1 MHVYCACWALLCC
14 VPVVCIQYTHR
25 MISGAG
31 TKITFDTFF
40 VGLVL
45 FSLVFSSL
53 QCVLSLLSVLYSV
66 LFLYDSLF

>member
-1 MHVYCACWALLCC
+1 
-14 VPVVCIQYTHR
+14 
-25 MISGAG
+25 MISGTG
-31 TKITFDTFF
+31 TKVTFDTFF
-40 VGLVL
+40 AGLTL